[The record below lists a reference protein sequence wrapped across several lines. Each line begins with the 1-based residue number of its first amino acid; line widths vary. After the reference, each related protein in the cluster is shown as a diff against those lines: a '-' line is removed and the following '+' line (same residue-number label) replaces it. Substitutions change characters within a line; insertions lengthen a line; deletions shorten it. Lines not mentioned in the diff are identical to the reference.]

1 VTLPHRYGLEGELRH
16 LLRSRPSIDALRWAE
31 TSLGS
36 CVFDVE
42 PLEGGISSA
51 VHRFFLRDRVLD
63 EPEMVPPPWT
73 HYPKAWATALEVFHG
88 PQPWL
93 SASGRD
99 SYDPYHDLVN
109 VVSMVGETPGD
120 GPDRFAAA
128 AAAQFR

>member
-1 VTLPHRYGLEGELRH
+1 VPLPHGYGLEGELHH
-16 LLRSRPSIDALRWAE
+16 LVRRGPSIDTLRWAE

-42 PLEGGISSA
+42 PLEGGIFSA
-51 VHRFFLRDRVLD
+51 VHRLGIRDRARD

-73 HYPKAWATALEVFHG
+73 HHPKAWASALEVFHG

-109 VVSMVGETPGD
+109 VVSLVGETPGE
-120 GPDRFAAA
+120 GLDRPVAA
-128 AAAQFR
+128 AAAQLR